1 MFSVHDTNS
10 PKAPLSQ
17 DLVRAMEGGLFIE
30 TLNDVRGSL
39 WNQTHVYEKL
49 AKKIKC
55 ICTNDML
62 EMDACICTNF
72 FQFNVIN
79 ASIVYTRY
87 ITN

>member
-39 WNQTHVYEKL
+39 
-49 AKKIKC
+49 
-55 ICTNDML
+55 
-62 EMDACICTNF
+62 
-72 FQFNVIN
+72 
-79 ASIVYTRY
+79 
-87 ITN
+87 